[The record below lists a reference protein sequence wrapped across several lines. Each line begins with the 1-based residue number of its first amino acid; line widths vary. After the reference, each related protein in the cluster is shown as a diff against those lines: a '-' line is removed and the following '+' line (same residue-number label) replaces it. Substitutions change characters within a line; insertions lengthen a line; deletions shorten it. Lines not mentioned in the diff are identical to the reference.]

1 MKRMFLNLALS
12 LVVLSA
18 AAQTTGN
25 EYLFI
30 KFDDFTRHVEVFRAD
45 REVERVS
52 MNKENR
58 DARDLDLK
66 YVLGLIERLETEGW
80 VLMDSDAFPQS
91 AANGGND
98 RGYFWTMRRP
108 KGGTR

>member
-1 MKRMFLNLALS
+1 MKRLLLNLALS
-12 LVVLSA
+12 LAVLSA
-18 AAQTTGN
+18 AAQSRGN

-30 KFDDFTRHVEVFRAD
+30 KFDDYLRYVEVFRAD
-45 REVERVS
+45 RDVERIS
-52 MNKENR
+52 MPKENR
-58 DARDLDLK
+58 DARELDLK

-98 RGYFWTMRRP
+98 RGYFWTMRKP
-108 KGGTR
+108 KP